1 MSNYDS
7 SSPSAPAQP
16 PAEPPVQPTVQ
27 PPVAPRTLL
36 VRSRS
41 NKVVAGVCGGFAD
54 YTGFDANLIRIIMV
68 AATVLGFGS
77 PAIVYLAAWLLMPE
91 GD

>member
-1 MSNYDS
+1 MSNYES
-7 SSPSAPAQP
+7 YSQP
-16 PAEPPVQPTVQ
+16 PAVQPKG
-27 PPVAPRTLL
+27 RSLL

-41 NKVVAGVCGGFAD
+41 DRMLSGVCGGFAD
-54 YTGFDANLIRIIMV
+54 YTGFDANVIRILLV

-77 PAIVYLAAWLLMPE
+77 PIIVYVAAWLLLPE

>member
-1 MSNYDS
+1 MSNHDS
-7 SSPSAPAQP
+7 YSPPVPAQ
-16 PAEPPVQPTVQ
+16 QPTPT
-27 PPVAPRTLL
+27 PPPTPPRTLL

-41 NKVVAGVCGGFAD
+41 DKVVAGVCGGFAD

-77 PAIVYLAAWLLMPE
+77 PIIVYLAAWLLMPE

>member
-16 PAEPPVQPTVQ
+16 PAEPPVQP
-27 PPVAPRTLL
+27 PVTPRTLL